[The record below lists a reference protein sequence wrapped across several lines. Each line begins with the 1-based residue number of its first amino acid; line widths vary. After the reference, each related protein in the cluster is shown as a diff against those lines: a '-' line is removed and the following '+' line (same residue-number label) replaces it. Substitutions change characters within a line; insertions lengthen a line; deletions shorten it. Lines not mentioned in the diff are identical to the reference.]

1 MTVGVYDEPVGEED
15 EGTGH
20 LEQTGQVFLDRNR
33 ATPSYQ
39 TVIKG
44 QHLILDTAG
53 KVVEAEAGAIAV
65 DDTLRILSW
74 DIPQTYSVKTDQTR
88 ADGGFAT
95 LTESTLRD
103 QFACCVLNAMIV
115 ENPALKD
122 ADDAGMYSASTVAY
136 RFAEAMMRSAADY
149 RANEDP
155 SSPEQQEV
163 GSDTVISGSVK
174 IENTVTIEGG
184 VSTKNPLII
193 NGSGTNGELTVKG
206 NSTYHPDDNPSN
218 DIAGVLNVNVV
229 AGGGGATSSVDLDDL
244 IGAMG
249 YAKEAVPSSG
259 DTQADKFDALTTAVT
274 NAGRLKS
281 TDVDV
286 VSDETQ
292 IAAVVIFKSDAVNPY
307 KVTPYT
313 LAKAQYTYFDGRY
326 GLKLNNVNDPSQ
338 ITYAAGNY
346 YNITTEQQSGLSITL
361 PALSVTGSS
370 PVKIFIVRATISG
383 TLTVT
388 FSGTLKWRG
397 SKQTTLNGE
406 YEIDFIDNGSCWT
419 VGVTEIVSN

>member
-1 MTVGVYDEPVGEED
+1 MAQNNDPTWISFGDIDVKDGMTVGVYDEPVGEED
-15 EGTGH
+15 EGIGH

-88 ADGGFAT
+88 AGGGFAT

-149 RANEDP
+149 RANEAP

-174 IENTVTIEGG
+174 IENTVTTEGG
-184 VSTKNPLII
+184 VSTKNPLIV

-206 NSTYHPDDNPSN
+206 NSTYHPDNNPSN

-229 AGGGGATSSVDLDDL
+229 
-244 IGAMG
+244 
-249 YAKEAVPSSG
+249 
-259 DTQADKFDALTTAVT
+259 
-274 NAGRLKS
+274 NAGKLKS
-281 TDVDV
+281 SDVDV
-286 VSDETQ
+286 LSTESD
-292 IAAVVIFKSDAVNPY
+292 IASVLVFKLNANNPY
-307 KVTPYT
+307 KVTPFT
-313 LAKAQYTYFDGRY
+313 LTKAMYEYLDPRY
-326 GLKLNNVNDPSQ
+326 GLKMTPLNTPPS
-338 ITYAAGNY
+338 TYAAGNY
-346 YNITTEQQSGLSITL
+346 YNIQTENALTALSITL
-361 PALSVTGSS
+361 PALSVTEGK
-370 PVKIFIVRATISG
+370 PVKIFIVRATITG

-388 FSGTLKWRG
+388 FSGDLMWRG
-397 SKQTTLNGE
+397 SKQTSLNGE